1 MQQPTV
7 RAGLGHDTHR
17 TISGRPLILGGVQ
30 IDDADYGLDGHS
42 DADVLLHAVT
52 DALLGAAGLG
62 DIGEHF
68 PNTDAKW
75 QGADSALLLAQVVLL
90 IRNRGWLIGN
100 LDCTVHAER
109 PKLVPWKPLIRSR
122 LAELLQLD
130 EENVSVKA
138 KSGEKSGPVGRGETV
153 TADAIVLLFAEQP
166 AGATEGENS

>member
-30 IDDADYGLDGHS
+30 IDDADYGLDRHS

-75 QGADSALLLAQVVLL
+75 QGADSALLLAQVESELPVAA
-90 IRNRGWLIGN
+90 RPGVGW
-100 LDCTVHAER
+100 
-109 PKLVPWKPLIRSR
+109 P
-122 LAELLQLD
+122 
-130 EENVSVKA
+130 
-138 KSGEKSGPVGRGETV
+138 
-153 TADAIVLLFAEQP
+153 
-166 AGATEGENS
+166 EGVDLPH